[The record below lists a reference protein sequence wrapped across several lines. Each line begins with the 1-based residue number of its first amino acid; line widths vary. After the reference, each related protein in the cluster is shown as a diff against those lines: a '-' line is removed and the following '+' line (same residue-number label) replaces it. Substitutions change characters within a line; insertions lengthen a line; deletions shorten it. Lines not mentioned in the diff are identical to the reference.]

1 MNNEIE
7 EKPFNYTSDII
18 LIEAIIEKNYINYFH
33 YINIEECFY
42 YVIKKYSINFFNGK
56 LNIPNYIKS
65 EKSEIVIINYNIIP
79 FIIMQSQIN
88 SVYIQLLYRDFPHL
102 RDGILVSVLPNI
114 LDISKNKFGKHVIGA
129 ILRCKEKDK
138 VDKIFLKLTGNIK
151 ELAMDY
157 NGAFVIQELIKNID
171 ENQLKKISKELVC
184 CEDFKKF
191 IKDKN
196 VTRVIQELIKRQD
209 KNANDEICKIIWPDF
224 IPLCTNP
231 FTSFIIEKLILN
243 CNESNYNKMK
253 EKCLDN
259 LLTLIENSYG
269 AYIICS
275 FIKNNIDELF
285 ESIKNDVFKISQTQF
300 GVLVIRE
307 IINNGNEIQINQIRD
322 KIVNTENC
330 LISLSKHEY
339 GNFVIQNLLQFLDEN
354 TKMSLKKGLE
364 SVKEHNK
371 YANFV
376 WYKIR

>member
-1 MNNEIE
+1 MNNYIE

-33 YINIEECFY
+33 YINNKKCFY
-42 YVIKKYSINFFNGK
+42 YVIEKYSINTINGE
-56 LNIPNYIKS
+56 LNIPNYIKL
-65 EKSEIVIINYNIIP
+65 EKGEIVIINYNIIP
-79 FIIMQSQIN
+79 FIIIQSQNN
-88 SVYIQLLYRDFPHL
+88 SSHIQFLYCTCPHL
-102 RDGILVSVLPNI
+102 RDGILVSILPNI
-114 LDISKNKFGKHVIGA
+114 LDISKNKFGKHVIGE

-138 VDKIFLKLTGNIK
+138 IDEIFLKLAGNIK
-151 ELAMDY
+151 ELARDY

-243 CNESNYNKMK
+243 CNESNYNKMR
-253 EKCLDN
+253 EKFLDN
-259 LLTLIENSYG
+259 LLTLIENNYG
-269 AYIICS
+269 VHIICS

-285 ESIKNDVFKISQTQF
+285 EPIKNDVIKISQTKF

-364 SVKEHNK
+364 LVKEHNK